1 MESALAVKPQLLLVG
16 GPNGSGK
23 TTVALE
29 YSDEHGLPYLSADAI
44 AAALNPS
51 NPPAADFAAARQF
64 IEKLEQY
71 ISQQTSFVCE
81 STLSGL
87 TMRNFIRTARDAEFS
102 INVAFLFVESPDVC
116 VARVAE
122 RVRKGGH
129 HVPEADIRR
138 RFTRSLR
145 NFWRIYRELADS
157 WVLLY
162 NGATALQDVLAGSQ
176 LQLTVRNPLLF
187 STYLELI
194 AESR

>member
-1 MESALAVKPQLLLVG
+1 
-16 GPNGSGK
+16 
-23 TTVALE
+23 
-29 YSDEHGLPYLSADAI
+29 
-44 AAALNPS
+44 
-51 NPPAADFAAARQF
+51 
-64 IEKLEQY
+64 
-71 ISQQTSFVCE
+71 
-81 STLSGL
+81 
-87 TMRNFIRTARDAEFS
+87 
-102 INVAFLFVESPDVC
+102 
-116 VARVAE
+116 
-122 RVRKGGH
+122 
-129 HVPEADIRR
+129 VPEADIRR